1 MRDALLEER
10 LTYLWYGNMFSC
22 MRTTIDVQDDL
33 LIELKRVA
41 AETNRTIKDL
51 VEDAIRAALTLRRS
65 GGSAAASRPIVTFR
79 GNGVQRGVNLN
90 SASELLDVM
99 DGVR

>member
-1 MRDALLEER
+1 
-10 LTYLWYGNMFSC
+10 

-41 AETNRTIKDL
+41 AESNRTLKEL
-51 VEDAIRAALTLRRS
+51 VEDAIRAALALRRPD
-65 GGSAAASRPIVTFR
+65 ATTTESRSIVTFR
-79 GNGVQRGVNLN
+79 GKGVQRGANLN
-90 SASELLDVM
+90 SMSELLDVM

>member
-1 MRDALLEER
+1 
-10 LTYLWYGNMFSC
+10 

-41 AETNRTIKDL
+41 AESNRTLKDL
-51 VEDAIRAALTLRRS
+51 VEDAIRAALAMRRAKVTTTGNS
-65 GGSAAASRPIVTFR
+65 PIVTFR
-79 GNGVQRGVNLN
+79 GKGVQRGVNLN
-90 SASELLDVM
+90 NTSELLDVL